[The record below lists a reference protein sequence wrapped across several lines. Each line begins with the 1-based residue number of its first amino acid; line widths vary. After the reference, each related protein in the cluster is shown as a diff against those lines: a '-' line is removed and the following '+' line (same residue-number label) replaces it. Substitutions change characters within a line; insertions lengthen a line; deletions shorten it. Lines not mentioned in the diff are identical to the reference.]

1 MLIWIH
7 RRGQVSGPF
16 LFLDRDGVINRDRD
30 DYVKRRSEVLFY
42 PDALDA
48 LAWLRARSVQV
59 ILVSNQSGL
68 ARGLIDVGEF
78 LDLRAHMLD
87 EIRRHE
93 GDLLAEFYC
102 PHQPDDHC
110 RCRKPEPGL
119 ILAAARIF
127 HIPLARATLIGDKMS
142 DVEAARNAGCQG
154 FLLQRPEAPGR
165 PASDL
170 PTLVRKLFE

>member
-7 RRGQVSGPF
+7 CRDQVSGPF
-16 LFLDRDGVINRDRD
+16 LFLDRDGVINQDRD
-30 DYVKRRSEVLFY
+30 DYVKHRSEYVFY

-68 ARGLIDVGEF
+68 ARGLIARDDF
-78 LDLRAHMLD
+78 MDLRVHMLD
-87 EIRRHE
+87 EIRRHG

-119 ILAAARIF
+119 VLAAARIF
-127 HIPLARATLIGDKMS
+127 DIPLARTTLIGDKMS
-142 DVEAARNAGCQG
+142 DVKAAQNAGCQG
-154 FLLQRPEAPGR
+154 FLLQRAEAPGR

-170 PTLVRKLFE
+170 LTLVRKLFE